1 MLFIIHEYV
10 LQWCGYRAIGDRTVC
25 VQERKD
31 GAMKMRTRM
40 IISFVIIAVLPA
52 AMMLAVLK
60 TYLYVHGRTI
70 HELMNGA
77 DAEFFGD
84 AAVSILI
91 ILFLTAVILI
101 AWSYGTYVSRIDILT
116 KAAERIKQGDLD
128 FTIESRGK
136 DEIDELAE
144 SFEEMRA
151 RLKESMTEK
160 LRYEEDQKQL
170 ISNIAHDLK
179 SPLTS
184 IQGYAEGILDG
195 VADTEEKREAYVRTI
210 LSKARE
216 MNTLL
221 SELSLYSRIDTNR
234 IPYNFA
240 HVNVGAFFTDA
251 VEELSMDLSNKG
263 VTLHFANYVSDSVE
277 MIVDPEQIRRV
288 INNIIGNSVK
298 YKGDDPLAI
307 AMRITDA
314 GDFIQ
319 AEFEDNGRGIKR
331 EDLPYIFD
339 RSFRGDASRNTNIG
353 GSGFGL
359 SIAKKIISDHGGR
372 IWATSSEG
380 HGTAMYFVLR
390 KYFATPVTGDAA
402 EGEEE

>member
-1 MLFIIHEYV
+1 
-10 LQWCGYRAIGDRTVC
+10 
-25 VQERKD
+25 
-31 GAMKMRTRM
+31 MKMRTRM
-40 IISFVIIAVLPA
+40 IISFAIIALLPA
-52 AMMLAVLK
+52 GAMLAVLK
-60 TYLYVHGRTI
+60 AYLYVHGKTI
-70 HELMNGA
+70 HDLLSGA

-101 AWSYGTYVSRIDILT
+101 GWTYGTYVSRINLLA
-116 KAAERIKQGDLD
+116 KAADRIRNGDLD

-136 DEIDELAE
+136 DEIDDLAE

-151 RLKESMTEK
+151 RLKESTAEK

-184 IQGYAEGILDG
+184 ISGYAEGILDG

-210 LSKARE
+210 LSKAHE

-221 SELSLYSRIDTNR
+221 GELSLYSKIDTNR

-240 HVNVGAFFTDA
+240 HINVGAFFMDA
-251 VEELSMDLSNKG
+251 VEELSMDLENKG
-263 VTLHFANYVSDSVE
+263 VTLHYANYVSDDVE

-288 INNIIGNSVK
+288 INNIIGNSIK
-298 YKGDDPLAI
+298 YKSADPLAI

-314 GDFIQ
+314 GDFVQ
-319 AEFEDNGRGIKR
+319 VELEDNGRGIKR

-359 SIAKKIISDHGGR
+359 SIAKKIVSDHGGR
-372 IWATSSEG
+372 IWATSNEG
-380 HGTAMYFVLR
+380 SGTTMYFVLR
-390 KYFATPVTGDAA
+390 KYIPPEDPA
-402 EGEEE
+402 EESDETEEA

>member
-1 MLFIIHEYV
+1 
-10 LQWCGYRAIGDRTVC
+10 
-25 VQERKD
+25 
-31 GAMKMRTRM
+31 MKMRTRM
-40 IISFVIIAVLPA
+40 IISFAIIAVLPA
-52 AMMLAVLK
+52 GAMLAVLK
-60 TYLYVHGRTI
+60 AYLYVHGKTI
-70 HELMNGA
+70 HDLLSGA
-77 DAEFFGD
+77 DAEFFTD
-84 AAVSILI
+84 AAVSIII
-91 ILFLTAVILI
+91 ILFLTAAILI
-101 AWSYGTYVSRIDILT
+101 GWTYGTYVSRINLLA
-116 KAAERIKQGDLD
+116 KAADRIKKGDLD
-128 FTIESRGK
+128 FTIESKGR
-136 DEIDELAE
+136 DEIDDLAE

-151 RLKESMTEK
+151 RLKETTVEK

-184 IQGYAEGILDG
+184 ISGYAEGILDG

-210 LSKARE
+210 LSKAHE

-221 SELSLYSRIDTNR
+221 GELSLYSKIDTNR

-240 HVNVGAFFTDA
+240 HINVGAFFMDA
-251 VEELSMDLSNKG
+251 VEELSMDLENKG
-263 VTLHFANYVSDSVE
+263 VTLHYANYVSDDVE

-298 YKGDDPLAI
+298 YRSKDPLAI

-319 AEFEDNGRGIKR
+319 VELEDNGRGIKR

-339 RSFRGDASRNTNIG
+339 RSFRGDASRNTNIA

-359 SIAKKIISDHGGR
+359 SIAKKIVSDHGGR
-372 IWATSSEG
+372 IWATSTEG
-380 HGTAMYFVLR
+380 SGTTMYFVLR
-390 KYFATPVTGDAA
+390 KYIPSLK
-402 EGEEE
+402 ENEE

>member
-1 MLFIIHEYV
+1 
-10 LQWCGYRAIGDRTVC
+10 
-25 VQERKD
+25 
-31 GAMKMRTRM
+31 MKMRTRM
-40 IISFVIIAVLPA
+40 IISFAIIALLPA
-52 AMMLAVLK
+52 GAMLAVLK
-60 TYLYVHGRTI
+60 AYLYVHGKTI
-70 HELMNGA
+70 HDLLSGA

-101 AWSYGTYVSRIDILT
+101 GWTYGTYVSRINLLA
-116 KAAERIKQGDLD
+116 KAADRIKKGDLD

-136 DEIDELAE
+136 DEIDDLAE

-151 RLKESMTEK
+151 RLKENTAEK

-184 IQGYAEGILDG
+184 ISGYAEGILDG

-210 LSKARE
+210 LSKAHE

-221 SELSLYSRIDTNR
+221 GELSLYSKIDTNR

-240 HVNVGAFFTDA
+240 HINVGAFFMDA
-251 VEELSMDLSNKG
+251 VEELSMDLENKG
-263 VTLHFANYVSDSVE
+263 VTLHYANYVSDDVE

-288 INNIIGNSVK
+288 INNIIGNSIK
-298 YKGDDPLAI
+298 YKSADPLAI

-314 GDFIQ
+314 GDFVQ
-319 AEFEDNGRGIKR
+319 VELEDNGRGIKR

-359 SIAKKIISDHGGR
+359 SIAKKIVSDHGGR
-372 IWATSSEG
+372 IWATSNEG
-380 HGTAMYFVLR
+380 SGTTMYFVLR
-390 KYFATPVTGDAA
+390 KYIPPEVPA
-402 EGEEE
+402 EESDETEEA

>member
-1 MLFIIHEYV
+1 
-10 LQWCGYRAIGDRTVC
+10 
-25 VQERKD
+25 
-31 GAMKMRTRM
+31 MKMRTRM
-40 IISFVIIAVLPA
+40 IISFVIIAFLPA
-52 AMMLAVLK
+52 GMMLAVLK
-60 TYLYVHGRTI
+60 AYLYVHGRTI
-70 HELMNGA
+70 HELLTGA

-84 AAVSILI
+84 AAISILI
-91 ILFLTAVILI
+91 ILFLTAAILI
-101 AWSYGTYVSRIDILT
+101 GWSYGTYVSRISLLM
-116 KAAERIKQGDLD
+116 KAADRIKKGDLD
-128 FTIESRGK
+128 FTIETKEKGR
-136 DEIDELAE
+136 DEIDELAA
-144 SFEEMRA
+144 SLEEMRA
-151 RLKESMTEK
+151 RLKETTAEK
-160 LRYEEDQKQL
+160 LRYEEDQRQL

-195 VADTEEKREAYVRTI
+195 VADTEEKRESYVRTI
-210 LSKARE
+210 LSKAHE

-251 VEELSMDLSNKG
+251 VEELSMDLENKG
-263 VTLHFANYVSDSVE
+263 VTLHYANYVSDSVE

-288 INNIIGNSVK
+288 INNIIGNSIK
-298 YKGDDPLAI
+298 YRGDDPLAI

-319 AEFEDNGRGIKR
+319 VELEDNGRGIKR

-359 SIAKKIISDHGGR
+359 SIAKKIVSDHGGR

-380 HGTAMYFVLR
+380 HGTTMYFVLR
-390 KYFATPVTGDAA
+390 KYIVTPVTD
-402 EGEEE
+402 EETKGEEE

>member
-1 MLFIIHEYV
+1 
-10 LQWCGYRAIGDRTVC
+10 
-25 VQERKD
+25 
-31 GAMKMRTRM
+31 MKMRTRM
-40 IISFVIIAVLPA
+40 IISFAIIALLPA
-52 AMMLAVLK
+52 GAMLAVLK
-60 TYLYVHGRTI
+60 AYLYVHGKTI
-70 HELMNGA
+70 HDLLSGA

-101 AWSYGTYVSRIDILT
+101 GWTYGTYVSRINLLA
-116 KAAERIKQGDLD
+116 KAADRIRNGDLD

-136 DEIDELAE
+136 DEIDDLAE

-151 RLKESMTEK
+151 RLKENTAEK

-184 IQGYAEGILDG
+184 ISGYAEGILDG

-210 LSKARE
+210 LSKAHE

-221 SELSLYSRIDTNR
+221 GELSLYSKIDTNR

-240 HVNVGAFFTDA
+240 HINVGAFFMDA
-251 VEELSMDLSNKG
+251 VEELSMDLENKG
-263 VTLHFANYVSDSVE
+263 VTLHYANYVSDDVE

-288 INNIIGNSVK
+288 INNLIGNSIK
-298 YKGDDPLAI
+298 YKSADPLAI

-314 GDFIQ
+314 GDFVQ
-319 AEFEDNGRGIKR
+319 VELEDNGRGIKR
-331 EDLPYIFD
+331 ADL
-339 RSFRGDASRNTNIG
+339 
-353 GSGFGL
+353 
-359 SIAKKIISDHGGR
+359 HR
-372 IWATSSEG
+372 I
-380 HGTAMYFVLR
+380 
-390 KYFATPVTGDAA
+390 
-402 EGEEE
+402 